1 MHAAPRSTSSS
12 ARRRVR
18 GTTIIELMVVFSV
31 MLVAVSIFYQM
42 VLSTKR
48 LRILNHE
55 NAVAIEAARAVV
67 ERMRNEDFEQVFAL
81 YNADPADDPAGPG
94 TAPGHRFQVESLDP
108 LPAAADGCVGE
119 VELPAELVQP
129 PPAGGGGGGAGPQIG
144 GLVGGGLAGGGG
156 AGGGAGAAAVP
167 DWQVREDFV
176 DARLGM
182 PRDLNGDSVIDAQD
196 HSEDYLILPV
206 RVRMR
211 WQGVFGERTLDLYT
225 MVGEFRSS

>member
-1 MHAAPRSTSSS
+1 MHATPRSTSAA
-12 ARRRVR
+12 ARRRAR
-18 GTTIIELMVVFSV
+18 GTTIVELMVVFSV

-81 YNADPADDPAGPG
+81 YNADPTDDPAGPG
-94 TAPGHRFQVESLDP
+94 TAPGHRFPVESLDP

-119 VELPAELVQP
+119 VELPAELVEP
-129 PPAGGGGGGAGPQIG
+129 PPAGGGGAGPQIG
-144 GLVGGGLAGGGG
+144 GLVGGALGGGGGG
-156 AGGGAGAAAVP
+156 AGLGGAAAVP
-167 DWQVREDFV
+167 EWQVREDFV

-182 PRDLNGDSVIDAQD
+182 PRDLNGDSVIDQLD
-196 HSEDYLILPV
+196 HSQDYLILPV

-225 MVGEFRSS
+225 MVGEFRRS